1 MTATAG
7 QPHPHPGKTP
17 VTTPNVSP
25 DDNQPDPPSTTPE
38 PDQTQ
43 PEPPDAPR
51 YVRCP
56 MLGCGRLHEVTD
68 L

>member
-1 MTATAG
+1 M
-7 QPHPHPGKTP
+7 
-17 VTTPNVSP
+17 TTPNVSP
-25 DDNQPDPPSTTPE
+25 DDNQPDPHSTTPE

>member
-1 MTATAG
+1 M
-7 QPHPHPGKTP
+7 
-17 VTTPNVSP
+17 TTPNASP
-25 DDNQPDPPSTTPE
+25 DDDRPDPADTPE
-38 PDQTQ
+38 PDPAR

-68 L
+68 W

>member
-1 MTATAG
+1 M
-7 QPHPHPGKTP
+7 
-17 VTTPNVSP
+17 TTPNASP
-25 DDNQPDPPSTTPE
+25 DDNHPDLPDTTPE
-38 PDQTQ
+38 PETPKPDPAL

>member
-1 MTATAG
+1 M
-7 QPHPHPGKTP
+7 
-17 VTTPNVSP
+17 TTPNPSP
-25 DDNQPDPPSTTPE
+25 DDDRTDPPDTPE
-38 PDQTQ
+38 PDRTR

>member
-1 MTATAG
+1 M
-7 QPHPHPGKTP
+7 
-17 VTTPNVSP
+17 TTPNASP
-25 DDNQPDPPSTTPE
+25 DDNQPDLPHTTPE
-38 PDQTQ
+38 PETPKPDPAL